1 MFKTISWQEYLYVIG
16 LIAVGYYTV
25 IGAIFYSRDIL
36 LRLKGANVPKVKPP
50 TSSQPLPKE
59 KFMGAISDSPRKKI
73 PIKQSVLDSEALSIE
88 VDSEKML
95 AAQRADSPASELY
108 ERLEDFFKAM
118 KFEKVK
124 TPKLNGVRTYFKQYP
139 NFVDSPVRQEVTSFV
154 YDHLNK
160 NTEGKFTWEE
170 IDILWLD
177 EKQEII
183 HQSTTKNNYEK

>member
-1 MFKTISWQEYLYVIG
+1 
-16 LIAVGYYTV
+16 
-25 IGAIFYSRDIL
+25 
-36 LRLKGANVPKVKPP
+36 
-50 TSSQPLPKE
+50 
-59 KFMGAISDSPRKKI
+59 
-73 PIKQSVLDSEALSIE
+73 
-88 VDSEKML
+88 ML

-139 NFVDSPVRQEVTSFV
+139 KFVDTPVRQEVTSFV

-160 NTEGKFTWEE
+160 NTEGNFTREE

-177 EKQEII
+177 DKQEII